1 MSMNEENEIILCQDD
16 YEKKRVSVRFAD
28 ENLWLTQSQL
38 VERYNISQQNIG
50 QHITISTRMENL

>member
-1 MSMNEENEIILCQDD
+1 MNEENEIILCQDD

-50 QHITISTRMENL
+50 QHITISTR